1 MKNGQKTLIMI
12 LDILVVL
19 SVFYA
24 VFGMVFS
31 KNDAVLVTSGLGAFK
46 YYTVLSNLLCALT
59 SLICVVHL
67 LISKAESLPKALY
80 ILHLAGSSVVS
91 VTLIVVLVYLGPSL
105 GYGSMFS
112 GVCFWLHLFAPVLAI
127 ISQILIKHEKSLKA
141 VNTLWAVVPTIIYGI
156 GYIAVN
162 AANWTGKSNPRTDIY
177 GFLKWGWGV
186 GALLLVA
193 VCLLNWLMALL
204 FWRLGRNNTDN

>member
-1 MKNGQKTLIMI
+1 MKNRQKTLIMI

-19 SVFYA
+19 SVVYA

-31 KNDAVLVTSGLGAFK
+31 KNDAVLVTSGIGAFK

-59 SLICVVHL
+59 SLICVVYL
-67 LISKAESLPKALY
+67 LFGKAENLPNVLY
-80 ILHLAGSSVVS
+80 LLHMAGSSVVS

-105 GYGSMFS
+105 GYGPMFS
-112 GVCFWLHLFAPVLAI
+112 GVCFWLHLFAPVLGI
-127 ISQILIKHEKSLKA
+127 ITQMLLRHEESLKA
-141 VNTLWAVVPTIIYGI
+141 RSSLWAVVPTILYGI

-186 GALLLVA
+186 GAVLLIA

-204 FWRLGRNNTDN
+204 FWRLGRSRNS